1 MLSYFLNKI
10 CQFYILENLPESDKQ
25 DLQDKPLKDNSE
37 NKVDEVDLGDT
48 SSEKM
53 EVDGEKMDWSWKYI
67 LKNIKLT

>member
-10 CQFYILENLPESDKQ
+10 CQFYILENLPESDKH